1 MAERIISEAN
11 LSAIENNLQTIH
23 ENIAVLNSN
32 INEVDNHVDTVEGE
46 LAQLTVDFHQFVQA
60 QNLANRAQTAETRL
74 VKIRQEQTNRF
85 GHYELIRR
93 TTTGI
98 LQATDLG
105 IVRQDVIQNATEELM
120 LSTPGYWLAPCLVAL
135 SAWITDQQELAQK
148 ALKEAIKRDDEK
160 TSLFF
165 SLLCRRAD
173 RKLACIKWVQRYLAG
188 QDEENLDRKAILV
201 LSAYANGLWGND
213 AEGKV
218 IHQIQQW
225 LQDLTTKPGF
235 VEQQSS
241 QWKEAIFLHRRPL
254 ADADYTY
261 LKRYTSNWPVLESV
275 MQGAELHANL
285 YDYFE
290 KIFEQKGSNASLTE
304 QLDEILMSL
313 VSDFDDEELPL
324 RKKEKLEQLVIDFQG
339 DEKTAQQHM
348 QVEKTAFET
357 HKDFTQLLTDA
368 SMNPETSHADA
379 ATQKFAIALSR
390 DWIVNAYNDVI
401 AENRSKI
408 PHEISLQIDNFLD
421 TTVDGTNEEDILRRF
436 SELID
441 REKQNILATA
451 EMSSMDIASKYIG
464 IGLMIFGVILLV
476 TGMFFYGIVAGIVG
490 YFTHKHYRNKKA
502 AWESAKQHAEQLE
515 DKRTNGSQI
524 IRASLAEVVD
534 YRRIFAEKDKE
545 SQKVVDFLQ
554 QLQPDQFVN
563 RLAGESKRIVLQ
575 PNGEA

>member
-11 LSAIENNLQTIH
+11 LSAIERNLQTIH
-23 ENIAVLNSN
+23 EHIAVLNGN
-32 INEVDNHVDTVEGE
+32 INQVDNHVDTVEGE
-46 LAQLTVDFHQFVQA
+46 LTKLTSDFHQFVQA

-74 VKIRQEQTNRF
+74 VKIRQELTNRF
-85 GHYELIRR
+85 GHYDLIRR

-105 IVRQDVIQNATEELM
+105 IVRQEVIQNATEELM

-173 RKLACIKWVQRYLAG
+173 RKMACIKWVQRYLAG

-225 LQDLTTKPGF
+225 MQELTAKPGF
-235 VEQQSS
+235 VEQQSE
-241 QWKEAIFLHRRPL
+241 QWKEAIFLHRRSL
-254 ADADYTY
+254 TDADYTY
-261 LKRYTSNWPVLESV
+261 LKKYSSDWPVLESV
-275 MQGAELHANL
+275 MQGAELHAEL

-290 KIFEQKGSNASLTE
+290 KIFAQQGSEDSLIE
-304 QLDEILMSL
+304 QLDGILLSL
-313 VSDFDDEELPL
+313 VTDFDDEELPL
-324 RKKEKLEQLVIDFQG
+324 RQKEKLEQLVIDFQG

-348 QVEKTAFET
+348 QVEQTAFDT

-379 ATQKFAIALSR
+379 ATQKFSIALSR
-390 DWIVNAYNDVI
+390 DWIVNAYNDVV

-408 PHEISLQIDNFLD
+408 PHEISLQVDNFLG
-421 TTVDGTNEEDILRRF
+421 TTVDGGNEEDMLRTF

-441 REKQNILATA
+441 REKQKILAPA
-451 EMSSMDIASKYIG
+451 EMSSIDIASRFIG
-464 IGLMIFGVILLV
+464 FGLLGFGVVLLC
-476 TGMFFYGIVAGIVG
+476 TGLIFYGIITGFSG
-490 YFTHKHYRNKKA
+490 YMVYRHYSNKKA
-502 AWESAKQHAEQLE
+502 AWESARQRAEQLE
-515 DKRTNGSQI
+515 DKRLNGSQI
-524 IRASLAEVVD
+524 LRASLAEVVD

-545 SQKVVDFLQ
+545 SKKVIDFLQ

-563 RLAGESKRIVLQ
+563 RMAGESRRIVLQ